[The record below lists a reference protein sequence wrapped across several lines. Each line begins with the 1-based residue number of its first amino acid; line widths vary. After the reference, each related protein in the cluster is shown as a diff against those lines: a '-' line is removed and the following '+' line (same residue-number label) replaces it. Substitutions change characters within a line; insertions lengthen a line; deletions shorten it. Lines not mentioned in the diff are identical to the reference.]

1 MSVKVLTSLRLNN
14 AIHDILLGDKLA
26 VLIGEDIKDPYGGAF
41 KITKNLSKKFS
52 NQIIQTPISESG
64 FVGMATG
71 MILKGM
77 NPIVEIMFNDF
88 LPLVSDIIIN
98 SSTKIPELSKNK
110 KKLGKLLIRTPGGG
124 GRGYGP
130 IHSQNLEKIFFGFPN
145 LELAS
150 PNLLIDPY
158 ETLKNFYETE
168 SNVKIF
174 LENKLDY
181 AKKIITK
188 DFLKDNE
195 LKTKDISS
203 KLKTKILSNSK
214 DLDNPDIFMMCYG
227 GLTERAI
234 SAAKKL
240 LIEDE
245 IETSI
250 IVPSK
255 IYPLDIELNKYL
267 SKINKPI
274 IIFEDNYTDNG
285 WGSYILNILSEVNN
299 FLSFKDVKIIGPK
312 KSIIPANV
320 EKERKHFVDEDKILE
335 HSRNLLL

>member
-1 MSVKVLTSLRLNN
+1 MITSLRLNK
-14 AIHDILLGDKLA
+14 ALYDILLDDKFA
-26 VLIGEDIKDPYGGAF
+26 ILIGEDIKDPYGGAF

-71 MILKGM
+71 MILKGI

-88 LPLVSDIIIN
+88 FFLVSDIIIN
-98 SSTKIPELSKNK
+98 SSTKIPELSRNK
-110 KKLGKLLIRTPGGG
+110 TKLGKLLIRTPGGG

-150 PNLLIDPY
+150 PNILIDPY
-158 ETLKNFYETE
+158 ETLKKFYESE

-181 AKKIITK
+181 SKNILSD

-195 LKTKDISS
+195 FKTQDISS
-203 KLKTKILSNSK
+203 RLKTKILSNSK
-214 DLDNPDIFMMCYG
+214 DLNNPDIFMICYG
-227 GLTERAI
+227 GLTERTI
-234 SAAKKL
+234 FAAKKL

-255 IYPLDIELNKYL
+255 IYPLDKELKEYL
-267 SKINKPI
+267 SKINKPMLI
-274 IIFEDNYTDNG
+274 LEDNYTDNG
-285 WGSYILNILSEVNN
+285 WGSYILNILSEENEFLN
-299 FLSFKDVKIIGPK
+299 FKNVKIIGVK
-312 KSIIPANV
+312 KSIIPANIV
-320 EKERKHFVDEDKILE
+320 KEKKHFVDEEKILE
-335 HSRNLLL
+335 HSRKLLL